1 MAIKK
6 PAKKPPEPETVQ
18 LNLRVPPDLIQA
30 IDAWVFEENQ
40 AVTWPKM
47 TRSDLIRGVMEW
59 AARARPDWKGGADG
73 SK

>member
-1 MAIKK
+1 MATKK
-6 PAKKPPEPETVQ
+6 PSKKPSEPETVQ
-18 LNLRVPPDLIQA
+18 LNLRVPSDLIQA

-59 AARARPDWKGGADG
+59 AARERPDWKGGADG